1 MSAGPDRAPVNL
13 PKPDWTGRHL
23 ELELGAVG
31 HGGFCVARHQG
42 RVVFVRHGLPG
53 ERVRAAVT
61 EDRGGSFCR
70 ADAIEVLTASSDR
83 VPAPCP
89 AAGPGRC
96 GGCDFQHVTPAAQR
110 RLKAEV
116 VAEQLRRLGG
126 LAATAEDVVVEELPG
141 RRSDEVG
148 AGLGWR
154 TRVRLAVDPAGRAGL
169 HAHRSSR
176 VLALTDCPQAVPG
189 ALDGVFTRRWTP
201 GAEIA
206 AVLDG
211 AGAQHVLELVPVA
224 HTDGPGRSTGM
235 RRGQKPRT
243 RPRVVTGGDRAIEHA
258 AGRTFDVLATGFWQG
273 HTGAAGVYSEAV
285 RSWSAAPAGGTA
297 WDLYGGVGLFAAVL
311 AEQVGPDGTVHS
323 VESSRL
329 ATADGAAALA
339 DLAQVRFVTGT
350 VETEIATLPRP
361 VDVVV
366 LDPPRSGAGRA
377 VIEAIADAGPER
389 VVYVACDPAALGR
402 DVALLAES
410 GYRLQALRAFDAFPM
425 THHVECI
432 ALFAP
437 ARFTPALFTP
447 VGHPAGTRPAP

>member
-1 MSAGPDRAPVNL
+1 MSAGPDPVSVEA
-13 PKPDWTGRHL
+13 PKPDWSGRHL

-31 HGGFCVARHQG
+31 HGGFCVARHEG

-53 ERVRAAVT
+53 ERVRAVVT

-70 ADAIEVLTASSDR
+70 ADAFEVGTASPDR

-96 GGCDFQHVTPAAQR
+96 GGCDFQHVAPQAQR

-126 LAATAEDVVVEELPG
+126 LATTAAEVVVEELPG
-141 RRSDEVG
+141 SHADEVG

-154 TRVRLAVDPAGRAGL
+154 TRVRLAVDPAGRPGL
-169 HAHRSSR
+169 HQHRSTR
-176 VLALTDCPQAVPG
+176 VLPLEDCPQAVPG

-211 AGAQHVLELVPVA
+211 DGQQHVVELVPVA
-224 HTDGPGRSTGM
+224 HTDGRGRGARP

-243 RPRVVTGGDRAIEHA
+243 RPRVVTGNGRAVEHA
-258 AGRTFDVLATGFWQG
+258 GGLTFDVLATGFWQG
-273 HTGAAGVYSEAV
+273 HTGAAGIYAEAV
-285 RSWSAAPAGGTA
+285 RRWAAAPAGGTA

-311 AEQVGPDGTVHS
+311 AEQVGPHGTVHS

-350 VETEIATLPRP
+350 VEAEIATLPRP

-377 VIEAIADAGPER
+377 VVEAIAEAGPER

-402 DVALLAES
+402 DVALLGAQ
-410 GYRLQALRAFDAFPM
+410 GYRLAKLRAFDAFPM

-432 ALFAP
+432 ALFTRA
-437 ARFTPALFTP
+437 AHR
-447 VGHPAGTRPAP
+447 AGTALDP